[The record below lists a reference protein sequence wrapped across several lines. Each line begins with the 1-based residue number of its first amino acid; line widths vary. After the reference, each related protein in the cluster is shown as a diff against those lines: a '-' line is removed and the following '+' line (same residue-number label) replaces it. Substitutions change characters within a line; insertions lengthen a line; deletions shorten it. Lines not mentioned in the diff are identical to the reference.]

1 MKKITTLFIV
11 AILLLTTNTALAAD
25 EQHASAWLVP
35 VGGSG
40 VTGKV
45 SVEQMPA
52 GGSNINVVAR
62 GLTPGVQYL
71 SLYYENHTC
80 ELEPYSEDDVIGTYT
95 ANAAGVGH
103 THNKLDD
110 DLDEINSISVRL
122 ASDFSLVACADVH
135 PGS

>member
-1 MKKITTLFIV
+1 MKKIVTLLIV
-11 AILLLTTNTALAAD
+11 SILLLTTTSVVAAS
-25 EQHASAWLVP
+25 EQHASAKLVP
-35 VGGSG
+35 VGGTG

-45 SVEQMPA
+45 SVEQMPH

-62 GLTPGVQYL
+62 GLTPGVEYL

-80 ELEPYSEDDVIGTYT
+80 ELEPYSEDDIIGTYT

-103 THNKLDD
+103 THNKLED

-122 ASDFSLVACADVH
+122 ASDFSLVACADTH
-135 PGS
+135 PIP